1 MIDTHPRESESLLAE
16 TSATS
21 SRSRVHRIGLVE
33 DQQIY
38 AIGLSVLFSNESDLN
53 LVAIAPTVSSL
64 LKTNYALDLVIVDL
78 RFADGPAMRSDFGAL
93 QQRSIKIVLL
103 TSGDDRYLI
112 RSAAR
117 WGAFG
122 VILKSDT
129 PEVALDAIRLAAADK
144 PLMSVDA
151 EWTASLDAEGG
162 ETEVRLPE
170 RQQQVLALYAAGEKA
185 ATVARRMN
193 LSVDTVNDYI
203 TRIRRKYA
211 EIGRPAPTKM
221 DLYKRALEDGWLPV
235 PRRRR
240 GSTSEAR

>member
-1 MIDTHPRESESLLAE
+1 MIDTQPRESLTASPH
-16 TSATS
+16 SAS
-21 SRSRVHRIGLVE
+21 GRNRVYRIGLVE

-38 AIGLSVLFSNESDLN
+38 AIGLSVLFENEPDLN
-53 LVAIAPTVSSL
+53 LDVIAPTVPSL
-64 LKTNYALDLVIVDL
+64 LEQDNVLDLVIVDL
-78 RFADGPAMRSDFGAL
+78 RFANASALRADFTAL
-93 QQRSIKIVLL
+93 RQRSIKVVIL
-103 TSGDDRYLI
+103 TCEDDRYLI

-117 WGAFG
+117 WGAHG
-122 VILKSDT
+122 VIFKSDT

-144 PLMSVDA
+144 PLMSIDG
-151 EWTASLDAEGG
+151 ECGSELDTDVTDGD
-162 ETEVRLPE
+162 VRLPE

-235 PRRRR
+235 PRRQR
-240 GSTSEAR
+240 GNASEAR

>member
-16 TSATS
+16 TIETPP
-21 SRSRVHRIGLVE
+21 RHRVYRIGLVE

-38 AIGLSVLFSNESDLN
+38 AIGLSVLFANEADLN

-64 LKTNYALDLVIVDL
+64 LRVDYALDLVIVDL
-78 RFADGPAMRSDFGAL
+78 RFADGPALRSDFAAL
-93 QQRSIKIVLL
+93 QQRSIKIVVLA
-103 TSGDDRYLI
+103 SEEDRYLI
-112 RSAAR
+112 RSAAK
-117 WGAFG
+117 WGAVG
-122 VILKSDT
+122 VILRSDS
-129 PEVALDAIRLAAADK
+129 PEVALDALRLAAAAK
-144 PLMSVDA
+144 PLMSVDT
-151 EWTASLDAEGG
+151 EWTAALDAAGG
-162 ETEVRLPE
+162 DVRLPE

-240 GSTSEAR
+240 GSTSVSR